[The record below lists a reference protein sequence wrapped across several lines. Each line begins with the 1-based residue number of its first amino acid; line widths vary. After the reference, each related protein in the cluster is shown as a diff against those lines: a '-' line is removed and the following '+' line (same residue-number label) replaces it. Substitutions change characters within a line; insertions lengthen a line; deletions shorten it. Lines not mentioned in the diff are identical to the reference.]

1 MDDLYKRM
9 GNAFL
14 QERKRYDHQQYP
26 RQTTQTN
33 APYKSTPSGIQL
45 HRSLRS
51 IQRSL
56 GQTYDQFI
64 NDLDHQK
71 LEREIERER

>member
-1 MDDLYKRM
+1 M
-9 GNAFL
+9 
-14 QERKRYDHQQYP
+14 
-26 RQTTQTN
+26 
-33 APYKSTPSGIQL
+33 PSGIQL
-45 HRSLRS
+45 QRSLRS